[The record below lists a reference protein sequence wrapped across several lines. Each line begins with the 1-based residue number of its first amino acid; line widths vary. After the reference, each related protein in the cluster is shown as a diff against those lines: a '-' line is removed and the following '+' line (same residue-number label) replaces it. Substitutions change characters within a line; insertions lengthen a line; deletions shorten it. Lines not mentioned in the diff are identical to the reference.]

1 MPTKKIVLLF
11 LSLFLILGVVLTPA
25 RAEGGKAVR
34 LGVNDKLS
42 TIEAVSVKNT
52 YYVPLRALA
61 GELNWTITGLAD
73 GVLVTGGS
81 GSLTVLKGDAGARLK
96 DGTVVP
102 LSTFVQGGNLM
113 VPLKISGSLGYI
125 ISFAGDKYLLRVKD
139 GSALL
144 TDEAFISK
152 YAAELKP
159 AATPEPGPS
168 ATPAPADGPAQPVKT
183 GKPGYTVYLT
193 FDDGPSATT
202 AQLLDILAKY
212 DVQATFFMLGNNM
225 NKYPSQVKRIVKD
238 DYGLGLHGMTHVKGK
253 FYASP
258 AAALAEMADDN
269 AVLKKLTGASTTLIR
284 PPYGSKPYFTKAF
297 RDKVLSQ
304 GYHLWDWNVDSNDWK
319 YKEDS
324 DSIYT
329 TVMNQVHKLKQ
340 SKTDPVILMHDQ
352 KATLKVL
359 PRLLETLKKE
369 GYTFQAITKDM
380 EPVNFWKDK
389 R

>member
-1 MPTKKIVLLF
+1 MPIKKIMLLF
-11 LSLFLILGVVLTPA
+11 FSLFLFTGLVQIPA
-25 RAEGGKAVR
+25 NAEGKTNVLK

-42 TIEAVSVKNT
+42 SIEAVSVKGT

-61 GELNWTITGLAD
+61 DELKWTLTGLTD
-73 GVLVTGGS
+73 GVLVSGGS
-81 GSLTVLKGDAGARLK
+81 GSLTLQGDAGAVLK

-102 LSTFVQGGNLM
+102 VSTFLQDGKLM
-113 VPLKISGSLGYI
+113 VPLKVSGYLGYI

-139 GSALL
+139 GSAGL
-144 TDEAFISK
+144 TDDAFVTK

-159 AATPEPGPS
+159 ADTAPVEPEPSVEP
-168 ATPAPADGPAQPVKT
+168 
-183 GKPGYTVYLT
+183 GKPGQTVYLT

-202 AQLLDILAKY
+202 AQLLDILSKY
-212 DVQATFFMLGNNM
+212 EVQATFFMLGNNM
-225 NKYPSQVKRIVKD
+225 NKYPSQVKRIVEEN
-238 DYGLGLHGMTHVKGK
+238 YGLGLHGMTHRKEK

-258 AAALAEMADDN
+258 AAALAEMSGDN

-284 PPYGSKPYFTKAF
+284 PPYGSKPYFTKSF
-297 RDKVLSQ
+297 RDKVLGQ

-324 DSIYT
+324 DKIYT
-329 TVMNQVHKLKQ
+329 TVMDQVHKLKQ
-340 SKTDPVILMHDQ
+340 SKTNPVILMHDQ

-359 PRLLETLKKE
+359 PRLLEALKKE
-369 GYTFQAITKDM
+369 GYTFQVITKDL